1 MHESE
6 EIKVL
11 REENER
17 LKQAISTK
25 AEMVSIN
32 VHQIRTL
39 LSAIKWI
46 IKMFLD
52 GDLGKLTPEQE
63 GLLRKAYEGNERMLA
78 TASEML
84 LMNKTENV
92 VERAYAFESINMS
105 DIIENSIFD
114 FSGEAKIKSVEIIF
128 LKPEK
133 GVPPVRADKEKLRV
147 VFQNLLENA
156 VKYSNNNSKIFI
168 SEKVEDSSLEVSIK
182 DSGIGIVDGGKEK
195 IFEKFYRGENAQ
207 KKEAVG
213 SGIGLFTT
221 KKIVEEHGGKIW
233 FESAE
238 NQGTTFFFTTPIWEG
253 K

>member
-1 MHESE
+1 MQE
-6 EIKVL
+6 EELKNL

-17 LKQAISTK
+17 LKQTIATK

-52 GDLGKLTPEQE
+52 GDLGKLTAEQE
-63 GLLRKAYEGNERMLA
+63 GLLRKAYEGNERMLG

-84 LMNKTENV
+84 LINKTENV
-92 VERAYAFESINMS
+92 VERPYVFVGVNVS

-128 LKPEK
+128 LKPQA
-133 GVPPVRADKEKLRV
+133 GLPQVRADQEKLRI

-168 SEKVEDSSLEVSIK
+168 SAKIIENFLEVSVK

-221 KKIVEEHGGKIW
+221 RKIVEGHGGKIW
-233 FESAE
+233 FESVE
-238 NQGTTFFFTTPIWEG
+238 NEGTTFFFTIPIWEG

>member
-1 MHESE
+1 MHDKE
-6 EIKVL
+6 ELKAL

-17 LKQAISTK
+17 LKRVIATK

-39 LSAIKWI
+39 LSAVKWI

-52 GDLGKLTPEQE
+52 GDLGKLTTEQDS
-63 GLLRKAYEGNERMLA
+63 LLRKAYEGNERMLV

-84 LMNKTENV
+84 LINKTESIVEKPYVFENV
-92 VERAYAFESINMS
+92 NIV

-114 FSGEAKIKSVEIIF
+114 FSGEVNVKGIEIIF
-128 LKPEK
+128 IKSKE
-133 GVPPVRADKEKLRV
+133 GTSFIRADKEKIRI

-156 VKYSNNNSKIFI
+156 VKYSNNHSKIFI
-168 SEKVEDSSLEVSIK
+168 STRQKDGFIEVSVK
-182 DSGIGIVDGGKEK
+182 DTGIGIASVGKEK
-195 IFEKFYRGENAQ
+195 IFDRFFRGENAQ
-207 KKEAVG
+207 KKEAIG

-221 KKIVEEHGGKIW
+221 KKIIEEHKGKIW
-233 FESAE
+233 FESTE
-238 NQGTTFFFTTPIWEG
+238 NQGSTFFFTIPVWQG